1 MILAKNIFYSYGK
14 ENIFEGANFFIA
26 KNSKVGVVG
35 ANGCGKST
43 LFKLITGEDFIDD
56 GKLDVVG
63 DIMSVPQEVKRDEKM
78 EKAESIRDYLDPY
91 YEKQDYELL
100 KMLSKL
106 ELARLSLDGKPQVLS
121 GGQKT
126 KLAIAR
132 ALIFEPEILL
142 LDEPTNFLDIE
153 GKKWM
158 MNFLGRYSKT
168 LIIISHDL
176 KLLDRNIDK
185 IIEVNKNTK
194 LIEEY
199 NGNYTNYVT
208 LKGERETLL
217 VNQIHVQE
225 RKIVEMKKGLLKI
238 SGNRSEK
245 GVRQKLNLQ
254 KRIEKLVVALPEM
267 PPAIKKINM
276 QLPEPAWIGEV
287 VLMGEGLCKSYGDK
301 KVLTDINFNIKR
313 GERIA
318 LMGQNGAG
326 KSTLIKIL
334 MDMITAD
341 SGELFKDDKIKIGYY
356 SQEFETFD
364 MDKNLLDTVRDKCE
378 MAEPQLRCL
387 LGRFLFPG
395 QKVFQKVATLSGGEK
410 TRLSIATLLAKNYN
424 LLILDEPTTYLDVLS
439 QRLILE
445 ALKFY
450 KGAMIIVSHT
460 PEFIEELNP
469 SRKFWLSEN
478 RMELCQNF

>member
-1 MILAKNIFYSYGK
+1 MISAKNIFYSYGK
-14 ENIFEGANFFIA
+14 ENIFEGANFYIA

-35 ANGCGKST
+35 ANGSGKST
-43 LFKLITGEDFIDD
+43 LFNLITGEDRIDD
-56 GKLDVVG
+56 GSLEIVG
-63 DIMSVPQEVKRDEKM
+63 NVMSVPQEVKQDESM
-78 EKAESIRDYLDPY
+78 EKAETIRDYLDPY
-91 YEKQDYELL
+91 WQKQDYELL
-100 KMLSKL
+100 KMLAKL
-106 ELARLSLDGKPQVLS
+106 ELERLSLEGKPQVLS

-132 ALIFEPEILL
+132 ALVSEPDILL

-153 GKKWM
+153 GKKWI

-168 LIIISHDL
+168 LVIISHDL
-176 KLLDRNIDK
+176 KLLDKNIDK
-185 IIEVNKNTK
+185 IIEVDKRTK
-194 LIEEY
+194 QITEY

-208 LKGERETLL
+208 LKGEREELL
-217 VNQIHVQE
+217 VHQTHIQE
-225 RKIVEMKKGLLKI
+225 RKIVDMKKGLVRI

-267 PPAIKKINM
+267 PPSVKKINM
-276 QLPEPAWIGEV
+276 QLPEPAWVGEIP
-287 VLMGEGLCKSYGDK
+287 LMVKNLCKSYGDK
-301 KVLTDINFNIKR
+301 KILVNINFDIKR

-318 LMGQNGAG
+318 LVGQNGAG

-334 MDMITAD
+334 MGMLNPD
-341 SGELFKDDKIKIGYY
+341 SGEIIKDEKIKIGYY

-364 MDKNLLDTVRDKCE
+364 MNKNLLETVKDKCE
-378 MAEPQLRCL
+378 MTESQLRCL

-395 QKVFQKVATLSGGEK
+395 QKVFQKISTLSGGEK

-450 KGAMIIVSHT
+450 QGAMIIVSHT
-460 PEFIEELNP
+460 PEFIAELKP
-469 SRKFWLSEN
+469 SRQFLLPEN
-478 RMELCQNF
+478 KMVLCQK

>member
-1 MILAKNIFYSYGK
+1 MISAKNIFYSYGK
-14 ENIFEGANFFIA
+14 ENIFEGANFYIA

-35 ANGCGKST
+35 ANGSGKST
-43 LFKLITGEDFIDD
+43 LFNLITGEDRIDD
-56 GKLDVVG
+56 GNLDIVG
-63 DIMSVPQEVKRDEKM
+63 DIMSVPQEVKHDATM
-78 EKAESIRDYLDPY
+78 EKAETIRDYLDPY
-91 YEKQDYELL
+91 WQKQDYELL
-100 KMLSKL
+100 KMLAKL
-106 ELARLSLDGKPQVLS
+106 ELERLSLEGKPQVLS

-132 ALIFEPEILL
+132 ALIFEPDILL

-158 MNFLGRYSKT
+158 MSFLGRYSKT

-176 KLLDRNIDK
+176 KLLDKNIDK
-185 IIEVNKNTK
+185 ILEVDKRTK
-194 LIEEY
+194 QITEY
-199 NGNYTNYVT
+199 NGNYTNYVK
-208 LKGERETLL
+208 LKGDREELL
-217 VNQIHVQE
+217 VHQIHVQA
-225 RKIVEMKKGLLKI
+225 RKIVDMKKGLVRI

-254 KRIEKLVVALPEM
+254 KRIEKLVIALPEM
-267 PPAIKKINM
+267 PPSVRKINM
-276 QLPEPAWIGEV
+276 QLPEPAWVGEV
-287 VLMGEGLCKSYGDK
+287 PLIVKNLCKSYGDK
-301 KVLTDINFNIKR
+301 KILTDINFDIKR
-313 GERIA
+313 GERVA

-334 MDMITAD
+334 MGMLTPD
-341 SGELFKDDKIKIGYY
+341 SGEIIKDDKISVGYY

-364 MDKNLLDTVRDKCE
+364 MEKNLLETVRDKCE
-378 MAEPQLRCL
+378 MTEPQLRCL

-395 QKVFQKVATLSGGEK
+395 QKVFQKISTLSGGEK

-450 KGAMIIVSHT
+450 QGAMVIVSHT
-460 PEFIEELNP
+460 PEFIDELKP
-469 SRKFWLSEN
+469 SRKFLLPEN
-478 RMELCQNF
+478 KMVLCE

>member
-56 GKLDVVG
+56 GKLEVVG

-158 MNFLGRYSKT
+158 MNFLGRYAKT

-176 KLLDRNIDK
+176 NLLDKNIDK
-185 IIEVNKNTK
+185 IIELNKNTK

-208 LKGERETLL
+208 LKGDRETLL
-217 VNQIHVQE
+217 VHQIHTQE
-225 RKIVEMKKGLLKI
+225 RKIIDMKKGLVKI
-238 SGNRSEK
+238 AGNRSEK
-245 GVRQKLNLQ
+245 GVRQKLNFAR
-254 KRIEKLVVALPEM
+254 RIEKLEEALPEM
-267 PPAIKKINM
+267 PPAAKKIVI

-287 VLMGEGLCKSYGDK
+287 VLMADGICKAYGEK
-301 KVLTDINFNIKR
+301 KVLVDIDFNIKR

-326 KSTLIKIL
+326 KSTLIKIF

-450 KGAMIIVSHT
+450 KGAMIVVSHN

-469 SRKFWLSEN
+469 SRKFWLAEN